1 MNNCINATFCN
12 RIKAL
17 RVEQGMSQEDLA
29 AKLNISRS
37 CLANYEIGKRQPD
50 NEMLIRIPD
59 VCHVLVD
66 YLIDRPEYRSL
77 DLSFQELNECTR
89 IKKRLQEQD
98 SVLDLSVLDMDGKIA
113 VIQYYDYIETMNRV
127 RQLETP
133 LPQSNQDRL

>member
-1 MNNCINATFCN
+1 MNNCINASFGN

-50 NEMLIRIPD
+50 NEMLIRIAD
-59 VCHVLVD
+59 VFHVLVD
-66 YLIDRPEYRSL
+66 YLIDRTEYRSL
-77 DLSFQELNECTR
+77 DLSFQEISECTR
-89 IKKRLQEQD
+89 VKKRLQEQD
-98 SVLDLSVLDMDGKIA
+98 SVLDLSALDMEGKIA